1 MFLPPCIGA
10 LRAHKDL
17 PPLPDWL
24 IRDMGDRL
32 TAKRAARRWNL
43 PVWPGFR
50 LEIRIKSRKEAA
62 HV

>member
-32 TAKRAARRWNL
+32 TAKRPMRRWHL

-50 LEIRIKSRKEAA
+50 LEIRIISKKEAA